1 MKSVAWSWTR
11 DPSIRLVVKSSL
23 SCRFCRQE
31 DNISMFEK
39 QVHDSRPAVKPSP
52 VNPRLEFY
60 ADVQAFFNLFLV
72 FFCFGLFLFLFFF
85 FVCLF
90 HFILRGGYVCL
101 SFCCCFICFLLVV
114 VLLCF
119 LRFCNWSKRP
129 FLSVVSP
136 IPKS

>member
-72 FFCFGLFLFLFFF
+72 FFLFWFISSSFFFCFLF
-85 FVCLF
+85 VS
-90 HFILRGGYVCL
+90 FILFYEVDM
-101 SFCCCFICFLLVV
+101 FV
-114 VLLCF
+114 
-119 LRFCNWSKRP
+119 
-129 FLSVVSP
+129 
-136 IPKS
+136 

>member
-72 FFCFGLFLFLFFF
+72 FFCFGFFLLLFFF
-85 FVCLF
+85 FLFVC
-90 HFILRGGYVCL
+90 FILFYEVDM
-101 SFCCCFICFLLVV
+101 FV
-114 VLLCF
+114 
-119 LRFCNWSKRP
+119 
-129 FLSVVSP
+129 
-136 IPKS
+136 